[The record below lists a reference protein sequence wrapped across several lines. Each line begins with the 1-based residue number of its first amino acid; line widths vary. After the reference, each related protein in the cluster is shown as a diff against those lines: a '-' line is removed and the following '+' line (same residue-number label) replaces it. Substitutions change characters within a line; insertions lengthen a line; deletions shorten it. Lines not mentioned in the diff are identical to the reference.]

1 MKNVKRPPRPEEV
14 VVFEGCRLQ
23 YLATLKAGL
32 PVMATKNLLTMLNN
46 LLGVY
51 VPVSNL
57 RCVID
62 FMLNA
67 SYGNDDAMGVALLRK
82 FFGKELSAKQSHQ
95 RKTQ

>member
-1 MKNVKRPPRPEEV
+1 MKKLRTPRPEEV

-32 PVMATKNLLTMLNN
+32 SIMATKNLLTMLDN

-51 VPVSNL
+51 VPVKNL

-62 FMLNA
+62 FLVNVN
-67 SYGNDDAMGVALLRK
+67 YRNDDVMGAALLRK
-82 FFGKELSAKQSHQ
+82 FFGKELLAKPSYQ
-95 RKTQ
+95 RKTK